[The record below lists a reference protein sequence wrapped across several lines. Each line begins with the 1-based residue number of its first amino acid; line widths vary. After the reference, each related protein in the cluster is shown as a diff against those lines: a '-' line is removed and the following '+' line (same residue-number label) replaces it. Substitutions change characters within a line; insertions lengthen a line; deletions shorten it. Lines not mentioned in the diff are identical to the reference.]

1 MKDEI
6 IKLREEGF
14 VLLRMVELKQ
24 QLDMR
29 LSDVR
34 FTMDE
39 LRAVVGLLAGPGLV
53 WKLEFGDFVL
63 LQPERI
69 NTYASAVVRKIRQH
83 PDEIGCILEED
94 ILNANLDFQDMD
106 RLPSFEESMVLRAM
120 HQTFVDHG
128 ICLWEDTEQGRQLV
142 LPSYFKR
149 ERPEL
154 EGHPAIFVS
163 YHFGGGLDEIY
174 ASLVVRLHHTTAFD
188 NDRLWKFAAD
198 FKTPGAPRC
207 FEVPAI

>member
-6 IKLREEGF
+6 IKLREEGL

-29 LSDVR
+29 LSDEK
-34 FTMDE
+34 FTMEE

-69 NTYASAVVRKIRQH
+69 NAYASAVVRKIRKH
-83 PDEIGCILEED
+83 PDDIGCILEED
-94 ILNANLDFQDMD
+94 ILNANLDFQNMD
-106 RLPSFEESMVLRAM
+106 RLPPFEEAMVLRAM

-128 ICLWEDTEQGRQLV
+128 ICLREETDEGRQLV
-142 LPSYFKR
+142 LPSYFKTKSGPNWKGI
-149 ERPEL
+149 RPSSSAIIS
-154 EGHPAIFVS
+154 PA
-163 YHFGGGLDEIY
+163 
-174 ASLVVRLHHTTAFD
+174 ASTRS
-188 NDRLWKFAAD
+188 
-198 FKTPGAPRC
+198 TPP
-207 FEVPAI
+207 